1 MVNQRLIYGRKMDT
15 IKTEDT
21 PPMITKMSEIFRLLF
36 ESLFSL
42 ERTPMGP
49 PFTTGSV
56 DPSVRVI
63 VW

>member
-1 MVNQRLIYGRKMDT
+1 MDT